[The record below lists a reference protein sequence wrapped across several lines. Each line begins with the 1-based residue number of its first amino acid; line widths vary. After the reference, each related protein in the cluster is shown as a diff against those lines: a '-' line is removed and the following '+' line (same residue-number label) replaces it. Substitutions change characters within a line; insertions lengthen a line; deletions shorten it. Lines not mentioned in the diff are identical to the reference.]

1 MQKPKLWTEDPFIM
15 LKHLKSISTT
25 RLIALSF
32 LLVILSGSFL
42 LCLPVSSA
50 SGQWTEFADAFF
62 TATSATCVTGLVVFD
77 TFSHWSLF
85 GQLVILLMIQIG
97 GIGLMT
103 LIIML
108 FIFLKKKISLHER
121 QILMQSAGTV
131 RISGIVRLVMRIVR
145 GTFVCEGIGAL
156 LLAIRFIPRMG
167 FARGFYYAVFH
178 SVSAFCNAG
187 FDLMGRYEQF
197 SSLTTYQND
206 VVVNITIMLLIT
218 VGGIG
223 FLVWDEIVRY
233 KFRFSKYSLHSKI
246 VLTTSVFLII
256 AGTAGFFIFEYNH
269 SLSDL
274 SVPQKLLS
282 SAFMSVTT
290 RTAGF
295 NTLDTAALSESGSLL
310 SMVLMFIGGS
320 PGSTAGGIKTS
331 TLAVVFFAMISMSK
345 GHDRVTLFKKSLVS
359 DIVKQASVIIIIYL
373 TGILI
378 ATMIICHIEPYSITD
393 ILFETISAA
402 ATVGLSRGLTPS
414 LCTFSHIILAFLM
427 FGGRIGGLSLMLV
440 FGEQKPQPPLKR
452 PSEPI
457 IIG

>member
-1 MQKPKLWTEDPFIM
+1 MIKYF
-15 LKHLKSISTT
+15 KSISTT

-42 LCLPVSSA
+42 LCLPLSSS
-50 SGQWTEFADAFF
+50 SGEWTGFVDAFF

-77 TFSHWSLF
+77 TFSHWSVF

-103 LIIML
+103 IIIML

-121 QILMQSAGTV
+121 LILMQSAGTV
-131 RISGIVRLVMRIVR
+131 RISGMVKLVMRVIK
-145 GTFVCEGIGAL
+145 GTLFCEGIGAL
-156 LLAIRFIPRMG
+156 FLAIRFIPEMG
-167 FARGFYYAVFH
+167 FVRGLYYAVFH

-197 SSLTTYQND
+197 SSLTSYKND
-206 VVVNITIMLLIT
+206 FIVNITIMLLIT

-233 KFRFSKYSLHSKI
+233 KFHFHKYSLHAKI
-246 VLTTSVFLII
+246 VLTTSVFLIA

-269 SLSDL
+269 SLSEL
-274 SVPQKLLS
+274 SVSGKLLS

-295 NTLDTAALSESGSLL
+295 NTLDTSALSESGSLL

-345 GHDRVTLFKKSLVS
+345 GHNGVTLFKRSLGS
-359 DIVKQASVIIIIYL
+359 DIVKQAAVIIVIYL
-373 TGILI
+373 TGILV
-378 ATMIICHIEPYSITD
+378 ATMIICHIEPYPITD

-414 LCTFSHIILAFLM
+414 LCTVSHIILAFLM

-452 PSEPI
+452 PTEPI

>member
-1 MQKPKLWTEDPFIM
+1 MIKYF
-15 LKHLKSISTT
+15 KSISTT

-42 LCLPVSSA
+42 LCLPLSSS
-50 SGQWTEFADAFF
+50 SGEWTGFVDAFF

-77 TFSHWSLF
+77 TFSHWSVF

-103 LIIML
+103 IIITL

-121 QILMQSAGTV
+121 LILMQSAGTV
-131 RISGIVRLVMRIVR
+131 RISGMVKLVMRIIK
-145 GTFVCEGIGAL
+145 GTLFCEGIGAL
-156 LLAIRFIPRMG
+156 FLAMRFIPKMG
-167 FARGFYYAVFH
+167 FVRGLYYAVFH

-197 SSLTTYQND
+197 SSLTSYKND
-206 VVVNITIMLLIT
+206 FIVNITIMLLIT

-233 KFRFSKYSLHSKI
+233 KFHFHKYSLHAKI
-246 VLTTSVFLII
+246 VLTTSVFLIA

-269 SLSDL
+269 SLSEL
-274 SVPQKLLS
+274 SVSGKLLS

-295 NTLDTAALSESGSLL
+295 NTLDTSALSESGSLL

-345 GHDRVTLFKKSLVS
+345 GHNGVILFKRSLGS
-359 DIVKQASVIIIIYL
+359 DIVKQAAVIIVIYL
-373 TGILI
+373 TGILV
-378 ATMIICHIEPYSITD
+378 ATMIICHIEPYPITD

-414 LCTFSHIILAFLM
+414 LCTVSHIILAFLM

-452 PSEPI
+452 PTEPI

>member
-1 MQKPKLWTEDPFIM
+1 MIKYF
-15 LKHLKSISTT
+15 KSISTT

-42 LCLPVSSA
+42 LCLPLSSS
-50 SGQWTEFADAFF
+50 SGEWTGFVDAFF

-77 TFSHWSLF
+77 TFSHWSVF

-103 LIIML
+103 IIIML

-121 QILMQSAGTV
+121 LILMQSAGTV
-131 RISGIVRLVMRIVR
+131 RISGMVKLVMRIIK
-145 GTFVCEGIGAL
+145 GTLFCEGIGAL
-156 LLAIRFIPRMG
+156 FLAIRFIPEMG
-167 FARGFYYAVFH
+167 FVRGLYYAVFH

-197 SSLTTYQND
+197 SSLTSYKND
-206 VVVNITIMLLIT
+206 FIVNITIMLLIT

-233 KFRFSKYSLHSKI
+233 KFHFHKYSLHAKI
-246 VLTTSVFLII
+246 VLTTSVFLIA

-269 SLSDL
+269 SLSEL
-274 SVPQKLLS
+274 SISGKLLS

-295 NTLDTAALSESGSLL
+295 NTLDTSALSESGSLL

-345 GHDRVTLFKKSLVS
+345 GHNGVTLFKRSLGS
-359 DIVKQASVIIIIYL
+359 DIVKQAAVIIVIYL
-373 TGILI
+373 TGILV
-378 ATMIICHIEPYSITD
+378 ATMVICHIEPYPITD

-414 LCTFSHIILAFLM
+414 LSTASHIILAFLM

-452 PSEPI
+452 PTEPI